1 MTKPQN
7 PTWAQTKTIGVNYIY
22 GISILC
28 NTKQLFK
35 RITSLYTKID
45 SLIHIVC
52 KASRTISIMNLF
64 MILQIYILLMI
75 LYYMILEN
83 V

>member
-1 MTKPQN
+1 MY
-7 PTWAQTKTIGVNYIY
+7 GV
-22 GISILC
+22 SILC

-52 KASRTISIMNLF
+52 KGSRTISIMNLF

-75 LYYMILEN
+75 LYYMMMEN